1 METQLQLRDL
11 IESPNLRDHFRR
23 HFRPFLHYLEEEEP
37 ELAKHTGYMRKM
49 HKHIL
54 KIIERLETCG
64 FERLI
69 TLAHGD
75 AKPNNFLFR
84 RIEIDLEGLECE
96 GIEPILV
103 DWQGGFLGS
112 AANDLMWALF
122 PFLEHSR
129 GLLPTAMEYYYD
141 QVAREKSPVAAATG
155 FVAGVAVDMDTLI
168 FLLCLYGSIFIVVAA
183 ALGADDESVN
193 PNNLA
198 ESSRCSCATFSRP
211 SAFLPPS
218 LACPSP
224 TSRPSPRC

>member
-1 METQLQLRDL
+1 
-11 IESPNLRDHFRR
+11 
-23 HFRPFLHYLEEEEP
+23 
-37 ELAKHTGYMRKM
+37 M

-155 FVAGVAVDMDTLI
+155 FVAGVAVD
-168 FLLCLYGSIFIVVAA
+168 IVVAA
-183 ALGADDESVN
+183 ALGADDESVD